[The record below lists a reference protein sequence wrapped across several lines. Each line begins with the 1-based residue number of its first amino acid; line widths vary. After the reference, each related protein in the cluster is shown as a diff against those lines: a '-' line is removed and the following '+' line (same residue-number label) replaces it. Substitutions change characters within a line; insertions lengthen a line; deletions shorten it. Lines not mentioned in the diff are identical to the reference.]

1 MTSGRHI
8 SLVRTTTYKGVW
20 SQTDARIAT
29 IPTVGDAL
37 GALDDLCTDLTTT
50 LKQIA
55 DIGAEL
61 AHKGQSGTDSANEVR
76 SRKIS

>member
-1 MTSGRHI
+1 MSTA
-8 SLVRTTTYKGVW
+8 TYKGVW
-20 SQTDARIAT
+20 SQTDTRTAI

-37 GALDDLCTDLTTT
+37 GALDDLCSDLTTT

-61 AHKGQSGTDSANEVR
+61 AHKGQTGTDSANEVR
-76 SRKIS
+76 PHKVSRTFFVC